1 MSLRS
6 IQSRDNAQYKQ
17 LRQWASSAQARRKS
31 GMTLLDGV
39 HLCEAWLQHRGV
51 PALCVVHLVQCM
63 PWACRMGRCDSAPM
77 AFTNTTRTPLR

>member
-1 MSLRS
+1 MSMRS

-39 HLCEAWLQHRGV
+39 HLCEA
-51 PALCVVHLVQCM
+51 
-63 PWACRMGRCDSAPM
+63 
-77 AFTNTTRTPLR
+77 